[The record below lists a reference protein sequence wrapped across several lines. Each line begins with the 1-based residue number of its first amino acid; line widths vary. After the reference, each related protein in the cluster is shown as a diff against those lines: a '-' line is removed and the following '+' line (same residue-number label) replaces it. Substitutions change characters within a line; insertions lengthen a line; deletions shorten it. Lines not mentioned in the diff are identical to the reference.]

1 MKHGHK
7 LRRKGEAAAQRAKD
21 RKLRSLAKPHP
32 DPGPQIETPPA
43 PFVLPRAYIA
53 PPAVEEGE
61 YEGAPEII
69 VLTPEE
75 MQNWHPP
82 QREKGKPMYSDPRV
96 MAVGIEKYFKKVSF
110 NSETTN
116 PPTLAGLA
124 LACGFVTKG
133 ALAQYAKK
141 PGFDA
146 MIKRACLKVEEFWE
160 ARLSGKQSSG
170 ATAWLQNNPEI
181 KYTDH
186 KAEVMGKGVGVL
198 EDMLGAIHEARAKR
212 GNTAPRT
219 LPR

>member
-1 MKHGHK
+1 MKYGHK
-7 LRRKGEAAAQRAKD
+7 LRRIGEAAEQRAKD
-21 RKLRSLAKPHP
+21 RKLRSLAKPKP
-32 DPGPQIETPPA
+32 DPSLPTEPPPA
-43 PFVLPRAYIA
+43 PFVIPRAYIA
-53 PPAVEEGE
+53 PPAMEDGE

-82 QREKGKPMYSDPRV
+82 QREKGKPIYSDPRI

-110 NSETTN
+110 DSETTN

-124 LACGFVTKG
+124 LACGFVTKA
-133 ALAQYAKK
+133 ALKLYSKK
-141 PGFDA
+141 AGFDS
-146 MIKRACLKVEEFWE
+146 MIQRACLKVEEFWE

-212 GNTAPRT
+212 SSAASRT